1 MIYNSFNF
9 FRVLKIILINMVK
22 ILMMWAKIAT
32 QGILKINLFW
42 NIGYDV
48 ITFVYDVTDET
59 LSRGSNYIVDVVI
72 RPKFDNSS
80 IPLRKIII
88 TSIL

>member
-48 ITFVYDVTDET
+48 IAFVCDVTDEI